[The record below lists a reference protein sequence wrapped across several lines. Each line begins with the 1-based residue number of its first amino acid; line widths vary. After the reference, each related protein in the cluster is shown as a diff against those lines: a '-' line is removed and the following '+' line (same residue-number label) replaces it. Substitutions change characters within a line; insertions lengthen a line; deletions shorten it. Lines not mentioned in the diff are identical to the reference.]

1 MKPIENILKRIDPN
15 ANYIPINKIESNMNY
30 VITRNYKNQQFIF
43 LDECIHYGNVTTFI
57 RKRGFIINDMNIDEC
72 LKEEISIC
80 VDKSY
85 FNNLNI
91 FKIEI
96 KKFDQ

>member
-1 MKPIENILKRIDPN
+1 MKIYEIERVLQIICPN
-15 ANYIPINKIESNMNY
+15 TKYRRINKIESNMKY
-30 VITRNYKNQQFIF
+30 ITIRDYKNQHFIF
-43 LDECIHYGNVTTFI
+43 LDECIHYGNVITFI

-85 FNNLNI
+85 FNNVETYY
-91 FKIEI
+91 IENT
-96 KKFDQ
+96 K

>member
-1 MKPIENILKRIDPN
+1 MKMYEIENVLQIICPN
-15 ANYIPINKIESNMNY
+15 KKYIQTKKIESNMKY
-30 VITRNYKNQQFIF
+30 IVIRNYKNQHFIF

-72 LKEEISIC
+72 LKEEILIH

-85 FNNLNI
+85 FNSVETYY
-91 FKIEI
+91 IENT
-96 KKFDQ
+96 K